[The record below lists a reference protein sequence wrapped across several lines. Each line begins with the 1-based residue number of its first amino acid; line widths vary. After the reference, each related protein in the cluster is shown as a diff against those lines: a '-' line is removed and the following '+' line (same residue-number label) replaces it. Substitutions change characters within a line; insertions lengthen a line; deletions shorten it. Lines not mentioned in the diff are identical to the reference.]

1 MVAKGPPMAAHSIIM
16 RPGFVLTVSQGSL
29 SWPFFAQ
36 AINDHNPLNGS
47 FAPAE
52 SVAKANV
59 TVNAISGA
67 LVPPQD
73 SDTNREPYT
82 PCASAKVGKAVYGPQ
97 QTPDATPK
105 AMPRAINF
113 RCCCF
118 FSSKTSCCICAPF
131 FLIRSES
138 DVSMRWFLRDKA
150 QAPFLSTSWRSDNRC
165 TPTRQRCRFRFP

>member
-1 MVAKGPPMAAHSIIM
+1 MAAHSIIM
-16 RPGFVLTVSQGSL
+16 RPGFVLTVSQRFL

-52 SVAKANV
+52 SAAKANV

-82 PCASAKVGKAVYGPQ
+82 PCASAKVRKAVYGP
-97 QTPDATPK
+97 
-105 AMPRAINF
+105 
-113 RCCCF
+113 
-118 FSSKTSCCICAPF
+118 
-131 FLIRSES
+131 
-138 DVSMRWFLRDKA
+138 
-150 QAPFLSTSWRSDNRC
+150 
-165 TPTRQRCRFRFP
+165 